1 MRTETAI
8 CGSRMSIKTERA
20 LFSSS
25 PATCVLEWLYVGV
38 CFAMIALSVEMST
51 QEKPGSVR
59 LRTSSV

>member
-38 CFAMIALSVEMST
+38 CFAIALSVEMST
-51 QEKPGSVR
+51 QERPGSVR